1 MMNTYKIKFK
11 VLEKAVPDEMVKKW
25 QNIVNIL
32 AQIYDVQTGLI
43 MRVHEK
49 DIEVFLRSNMKGNPY
64 RVGDK
69 EHLYGKLYCEKVMN
83 ENHLLYV
90 DDALKYKKWKNNPDV
105 SLNMISYLGVP
116 IHWPNGETFGTI
128 CVLDSKPVRF
138 SEHYK
143 KLIWALSS
151 IIEDQLK
158 LLFEI
163 EKRKQIE
170 ALLRGKNEDLEKFN
184 TALVDREMRLV
195 EIKKE
200 VNNLC
205 VELGHTPKYSE
216 YNQEFK

>member
-1 MMNTYKIKFK
+1 MNTYKIKFK

-25 QNIVNIL
+25 KNIVNIL
-32 AQIYDVQTGLI
+32 AQIYEVPAALI

-49 DIEVFLRSNMKGNPY
+49 EIEVFLRSNNEGNPY
-64 RVGDK
+64 LIGGK
-69 EHLYGKLYCEKVMN
+69 EYLHGKLYCETVMN
-83 ENHLLYV
+83 QNHLLYI
-90 DDALKYKKWKNNPDV
+90 DNALKYKKWENNPDV

-116 IHWPNGETFGTI
+116 VQWPTGETFGTI

-138 SEHYK
+138 SEYYE
-143 KLIWALSS
+143 KLIWAFSS

-170 ALLRGKNEDLEKFN
+170 ALLREKNEDLEKFN

-195 EIKKE
+195 EIKKD
-200 VNNLC
+200 VNTLC

-216 YNQEFK
+216 YNQEFI